1 MAPATL
7 SSPEDFSRYDLKKL
21 HELATKLPPGSP
33 ILASVEQAIRLKTGR
48 SLPAKGD
55 D

>member
-7 SSPEDFSRYDLKKL
+7 SSPEDFSRYPLNRL
-21 HELATKLPPGSP
+21 HELEGKLPPGSP
-33 ILASVEQAIRLKTGR
+33 ILASVRQAIALKTGR
-48 SLPAKGD
+48 ALPPRGD